1 MDSSSLA
8 SDPARALAWLA
19 GGREGF
25 ITVARFPG
33 RGLECMLCG
42 GPVKPQAILDHGMAH
57 LAAATVPLNAM
68 LVLISLVASERGV
81 EHFGEG
87 DRWHRQRTIF
97 DEAVE
102 QVFGFRPGSPEAL
115 QFWQEHGGT

>member
-1 MDSSSLA
+1 
-8 SDPARALAWLA
+8 
-19 GGREGF
+19 
-25 ITVARFPG
+25 
-33 RGLECMLCG
+33 
-42 GPVKPQAILDHGMAH
+42 
-57 LAAATVPLNAM
+57 M

-81 EHFGEG
+81 ENFERV
-87 DRWHRQRTIF
+87 DRHRQHTIF

>member
-19 GGREGF
+19 GGHEGF
-25 ITVARFPG
+25 ITVAPFPG

-81 EHFGEG
+81 ENFERT
-87 DRWHRQRTIF
+87 DRHRQRTIF

-102 QVFGFRPGSPEAL
+102 QVFGFRPGSPAAL

>member
-1 MDSSSLA
+1 MMDTNTLA
-8 SDPARALAWLA
+8 SDPARALSWLA
-19 GGREGF
+19 GGRGGF
-25 ITVARFPG
+25 VTVVRAPG

-81 EHFGEG
+81 EDFQGVNS
-87 DRWHRQRTIF
+87 HRRRTIF

-115 QFWQEHGGT
+115 SFWKEHGGT

>member
-1 MDSSSLA
+1 MDSNSLA

-19 GGREGF
+19 GGSGGF
-25 ITVARFPG
+25 ITVTPFPG

-81 EHFGEG
+81 ENFEG
-87 DRWHRQRTIF
+87 TDRHRQRTIF

-115 QFWQEHGGT
+115 SFWKEHGGT